1 MKSIIL
7 VLHAF
12 RDLFIRWL
20 PNFHK
25 KEYAFA
31 FLVHPRNILDV
42 YRKYPLAKYLPEN
55 ILIFVLRRFWP
66 VILAE
71 TEGLKDKAGNPV
83 RGWIIT
89 LPLTAEQMLEDRIL
103 AGKKILDGVKLAEKM
118 GSAIIGLGAFTSSLT
133 DGGNSIMSSA
143 KISVTNGNALTAG
156 VTVSAIEKI
165 IKDLRKKN
173 PRKRINLAIVGA
185 TGSIGSAVAQIL
197 ALKMKS
203 GSLVLIGRTP
213 ENIEKLKN
221 EIKEIGSAAKIT
233 IGVELKDIVKCD
245 IVVVSTSAKGA
256 VIQPEHLKK
265 NAIVYDIS
273 QPKNTSEKIKNE
285 RPDVKFIDG
294 GLVKTPEI
302 NYHFNFGIPKET
314 AFACLAE
321 TMILAAERIDGH
333 FSLGKVGPEKI
344 KKITALAAK
353 YNFYPYD
360 F

>member
-1 MKSIIL
+1 MKAIKL
-7 VLHAF
+7 VIHAL
-12 RDLFIRWL
+12 RDLIIRHL
-20 PNFHK
+20 PDFK
-25 KEYAFA
+25 KNERAFA
-31 FLVHPRNILDV
+31 FLVHPRNINDV
-42 YRKYPLAKYLPEN
+42 YRKYPFAKYLPEN
-55 ILIFVLRRFWP
+55 FLLPILRNFWP
-66 VILAE
+66 VVLSE
-71 TEGLKDKAGNPV
+71 VEGVKNNDGESV

-103 AGKKILDGVKLAEKM
+103 AKKKILDGVKLAEKM
-118 GSAIIGLGAFTSSLT
+118 GAAIAGLGAFTSSLT
-133 DGGNSIMSSA
+133 DGGNDIVPLT
-143 KISVTNGNALTAG
+143 KISITNGNALTAG

-173 PRKRINLAIVGA
+173 SRKKISLAVVGA
-185 TGSIGSAVAQIL
+185 TGSIGSAVAKIL
-197 ALKMKS
+197 ALKIKS

-213 ENIEKLKN
+213 ENIERLRN

-233 IGVELKDIVKCD
+233 VSADIKDIAECD
-245 IVVVSTSAKGA
+245 IVIVSTSAKGA
-256 VIQPEHLKK
+256 VIRQEHLKK

-273 QPKNTSEKIKNE
+273 QPKNTSEEIKNE
-285 RPDVKFIDG
+285 RQDVKFIDG

-302 NYHFNFGIPKET
+302 NYHFNFGIPKKT

-344 KKITALAAK
+344 KKITALAAE